1 MYTYC
6 LILRWD
12 SFKQGQW
19 VFTSYIENNE
29 RLLHILCL
37 GFIFLVYKFEK
48 KILEKKKFL
57 RLGCLDGITVSTITK
72 ALILTLKISTSQVG
86 ASDDDA
92 CNHNGIIQSTLSP
105 TPDLRHHLYTL

>member
-29 RLLHILCL
+29 RLLHILYVL
-37 GFIFLVYKFEK
+37 VLFFLCINSKKKF
-48 KILEKKKFL
+48 LKKKFL
-57 RLGCLDGITVSTITK
+57 RLGCLDRITVSTITK

-105 TPDLRHHLYTL
+105 TLDLRHHLHTL